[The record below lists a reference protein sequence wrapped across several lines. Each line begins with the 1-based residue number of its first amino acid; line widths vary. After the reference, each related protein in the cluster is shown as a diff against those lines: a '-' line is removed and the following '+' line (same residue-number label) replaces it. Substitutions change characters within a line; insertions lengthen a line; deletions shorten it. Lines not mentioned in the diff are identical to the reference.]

1 MMAAAKS
8 YACGYTPPPE
18 LGLDQI
24 CLSSDGQAL
33 TGLWFAGSNERDLG
47 DLELAPELPIFAEVR
62 QWLDVYFSGEAPS
75 FRPVLH
81 LPTSASQFQREVW
94 QLLLRIPFGQTTTYG
109 ELAQRIAQRR
119 GLAKMSAQAVGG
131 ALGKNPICLIVPCH
145 RVIGADGKITG
156 YAGGI
161 ENKRHLLEF
170 ERRCV
175 G

>member
-24 CLSSDGQAL
+24 YLSSDGQAL
-33 TGLWFAGSNERDLG
+33 TGLWFAGSNERDLE

-62 QWLDVYFSGEAPS
+62 QWLDVYFSGEAPN

-81 LPTSASQFQREVW
+81 LPANASQFQREVW
-94 QLLLRIPFGQTTTYG
+94 QLLLRIPFGH
-109 ELAQRIAQRR
+109 
-119 GLAKMSAQAVGG
+119 LAKMSAQAVGG

-161 ENKRHLLEF
+161 ENKRRLLEF